1 MLLALDT
8 STSLAGVA
16 LHDGSRVYYEE
27 TWLAG
32 RHHSEQVLAR
42 VAIALDSVGLAM
54 RDLNALA
61 VARGPGSFT
70 GVRVG
75 LALAKGLALG
85 AHLPLY
91 GVGTL
96 DAFADAF
103 TWADVPVRVF
113 VEAGRGRWASGRYE
127 PGPHGARALSPPAN
141 LGLDDV
147 LALDERPA
155 VFAGELDDAARGAI
169 STRFGESI

>member
-8 STSLAGVA
+8 STSLAGLA
-16 LHDGSRVYYEE
+16 LHDGSRVHYEQ

-32 RHHSEQVLAR
+32 RHHSEQVLQQVAR
-42 VAIALDSVGLAM
+42 ALEMVGLEVAG
-54 RDLNALA
+54 LQALA

-85 AHLPLY
+85 SGLPLY

-96 DAFADAF
+96 DALADAF
-103 TWADVPVRVF
+103 TWANTAVRVF
-113 VEAGRGRWASGRYE
+113 VEAGRGRWVTARYGL
-127 PGPHGARALSPPAN
+127 GPEDACVAGQPENLS
-141 LGLDDV
+141 LDDI
-147 LALDERPA
+147 L
-155 VFAGELDDAARGAI
+155 
-169 STRFGESI
+169 

>member
-8 STSLAGVA
+8 STSLAGLA
-16 LHDGSRVYYEE
+16 LHDGSRVHYEQ
-27 TWLAG
+27 TWVAG
-32 RHHSEQVLAR
+32 RHHSEQVLEM
-42 VAIALDSVGLAM
+42 VGLGVGG
-54 RDLNALA
+54 LQALA

-85 AHLPLY
+85 SGLPLY

-96 DAFADAF
+96 DAMADAF

-113 VEAGRGRWASGRYE
+113 VEAGRGRWVTARY
-127 PGPHGARALSPPAN
+127 G
-141 LGLDDV
+141 
-147 LALDERPA
+147 
-155 VFAGELDDAARGAI
+155 
-169 STRFGESI
+169 